1 MLRSFYK
8 GHLFCCC
15 YFRGA
20 VAVVFLQCW
29 LMLFLLMVLF
39 YLLLLLLLLLTVSE
53 TIIIKCWHNLTW
65 ISDYFSG
72 ISPVLFREKAEL
84 NLISNV
90 LLRNYSKQVLP
101 IVKSNEPVKVTIQL
115 ILRRLVQVVCC
126 HYYTSYKVSGLQTCV
141 MEDNMHSFYHVIK

>member
-1 MLRSFYK
+1 
-8 GHLFCCC
+8 
-15 YFRGA
+15 
-20 VAVVFLQCW
+20 
-29 LMLFLLMVLF
+29 MVLF
-39 YLLLLLLLLLTVSE
+39 YLLLLLLLLLLLTVSE
-53 TIIIKCWHNLTW
+53 TIIIKCCHNLTW
-65 ISDYFSG
+65 TSDYFSG

-126 HYYTSYKVSGLQTCV
+126 NYYTSYKVSGFRFV
-141 MEDNMHSFYHVIK
+141 